1 MAKLNDTEIGKLRWD
16 ASKRTRT
23 GKVPGYQS
31 VNDPEVG
38 GLHLRIFPPKATTGQ
53 SAKVFYL
60 GYGPSTGRKF
70 YRIGQFGDGW
80 SLEAARS
87 EARKLRRN
95 FYDHGV
101 DPNKS
106 KQKRIRDAK
115 DRLTV
120 EELVEAYQTAKEGVW
135 AASYT
140 ASNKLHGT
148 RLNDAV
154 GSLFADELTKSD
166 VLGVFD
172 RIKAD
177 SPSQAKLFQKFGR
190 GCYNWALDLG
200 PLEKFAGMPNPFV
213 SRKFNIEAV
222 ERARCL
228 RYKLGEC
235 GQLFD
240 LLQDFDSQL
249 RSKDND
255 KSYLIITKLLLL
267 TGFRSAELRN
277 ARWEHIDHKRRTLRN
292 FKPKYGEKNAYTM
305 PLTDMGYELLE
316 SLGEGHIQ
324 FRKGPIFPGQI
335 KDDDGVPEPISGFKH
350 WTNTLRHDPRMPL
363 DEDGQWVNLHDLRRT
378 SITWL
383 QQMRFTVEE
392 RSIFKGAKPS
402 GVTEAVYSQAD
413 QEDIR
418 LRCAQAIE
426 DRIKDVEA
434 GDEATM
440 FDPWKTSKAAV
451 GSA

>member
-1 MAKLNDTEIGKLRWD
+1 M
-16 ASKRTRT
+16 
-23 GKVPGYQS
+23 PQFQS

-38 GLHLRIFPPKATTGQ
+38 GLHLRIFPPKDTTGQ
-53 SAKVFYL
+53 SAKVFYW
-60 GYGPSTGRKF
+60 GYGASTNRKF
-70 YRIGQFGDGW
+70 YKIGQFGEW

-87 EARKLRRN
+87 EARRLRRN

-115 DRLTV
+115 ARLTV
-120 EELVEAYQTAKEGVW
+120 EELVEAYQAAKEGVW
-135 AASYT
+135 KDSYT
-140 ASNKLHGT
+140 TSNKLHGT

-154 GSLFADELTKSD
+154 GPLFADELTKRD
-166 VLGVFD
+166 VLEAFD
-172 RIKAD
+172 RIKEG
-177 SPSQAKLFQKFGR
+177 SPSQADLFRKFGR

-213 SRKFNIEAV
+213 SSKFNIEPTQ
-222 ERARCL
+222 RQRCL

-240 LLQDFDSQL
+240 LLADFDSQL

-255 KSYLIITKLLLL
+255 KSYLIITKLFLL
-267 TGFRSAELRN
+267 TGFRSTELRD
-277 ARWEHIDHKRRTLRN
+277 ARWEHIDHKIRTLRN
-292 FKPKYGEKNAYTM
+292 VKPKYGPKHAYNM

-363 DEDGQWVNLHDLRRT
+363 DEDGKHVTIHDLRRT

-383 QQMRFTVEE
+383 QQMDFTLEKRE
-392 RSIFKGAKPS
+392 IFKGAKLS
-402 GVTEAVYSQAD
+402 GVTATTYSVAD

-418 LRCAQAIE
+418 MLCAQAIE
-426 DRIKDVEA
+426 DRIVDVEA
-434 GDEATM
+434 GEETSM
-440 FDPWKTSKAAV
+440 FDAWRPVQTVA

>member
-1 MAKLNDTEIGKLRWD
+1 MAKLNDTNIGKLRWD
-16 ASKRTRT
+16 ASKRTQS
-23 GKVPGYQS
+23 GKVPQFQWES
-31 VNDPEVG
+31 DTEIG
-38 GLHLRIFPPKATTGQ
+38 GLHVRIYPPKANGQ
-53 SAKVFYL
+53 SSKVFYL
-60 GYGPSTGRKF
+60 KYGVGRDI
-70 YRIGQFGDGW
+70 YRIGSWGEW
-80 SLEAARS
+80 TLEAARS

-106 KQKRIRDAK
+106 KQNRIRDAK
-115 DRLTV
+115 ARLTV
-120 EELVEAYQTAKEGVW
+120 EQLVEAYQTANEGVW
-135 AASYT
+135 KDSYT
-140 ASNKLHGT
+140 ANNNLHGR

-154 GSLFADELTKSD
+154 GPLFADELTKRD
-166 VLGVFD
+166 VLEVFD
-172 RIKAD
+172 RIKED
-177 SPSQAKLFQKFGR
+177 SPSQADLFRKFGR

-213 SRKFNIEAV
+213 SSKFNIEAV
-222 ERARCL
+222 KRARCL

-240 LLQDFDSQL
+240 LLADFDSQL

-267 TGFRSAELRN
+267 TGFRTAELRN

-316 SLGEGHIQ
+316 SFGEGHIQ
-324 FRKGPIFPGQI
+324 FRKGPIFPGPK
-335 KDDDGVPEPISGFKH
+335 KDKDGVPKPITEFKH

-392 RSIFKGAKPS
+392 RTLFKGSRPS

-434 GDEATM
+434 GEETSM
-440 FDPWKTSKAAV
+440 FDAWRPVQTVA

>member
-1 MAKLNDTEIGKLRWD
+1 MAKLNDTEIGKRRWD

-38 GLHLRIFPPKATTGQ
+38 GLHLRIFPPKDTTGQ
-53 SAKVFYL
+53 SAKVFYW
-60 GYGPSTGRKF
+60 GYGASTNRKF
-70 YRIGQFGDGW
+70 YKIGQFGEW
-80 SLEAARS
+80 SLEGARS
-87 EARKLRRN
+87 EARRLRRN

-120 EELVEAYQTAKEGVW
+120 EELVEAYQTAKEGEWRDTYMV
-135 AASYT
+135 
-140 ASNKLHGT
+140 SNKLHGS

-154 GSLFADELTKSD
+154 GASYADELTKRD

-235 GQLFD
+235 
-240 LLQDFDSQL
+240 
-249 RSKDND
+249 R
-255 KSYLIITKLLLL
+255 
-267 TGFRSAELRN
+267 
-277 ARWEHIDHKRRTLRN
+277 
-292 FKPKYGEKNAYTM
+292 
-305 PLTDMGYELLE
+305 
-316 SLGEGHIQ
+316 
-324 FRKGPIFPGQI
+324 
-335 KDDDGVPEPISGFKH
+335 
-350 WTNTLRHDPRMPL
+350 
-363 DEDGQWVNLHDLRRT
+363 
-378 SITWL
+378 
-383 QQMRFTVEE
+383 
-392 RSIFKGAKPS
+392 
-402 GVTEAVYSQAD
+402 
-413 QEDIR
+413 
-418 LRCAQAIE
+418 
-426 DRIKDVEA
+426 
-434 GDEATM
+434 
-440 FDPWKTSKAAV
+440 
-451 GSA
+451 

>member
-1 MAKLNDTEIGKLRWD
+1 MAKLNDTEIGKRRWD
-16 ASKRTRT
+16 ESKRTRT
-23 GKVPGYQS
+23 EKVPGYQS

-53 SAKVFYL
+53 SAKVFYW
-60 GYGPSTGRKF
+60 GYGASTNRKF
-70 YRIGQFGDGW
+70 YKIGQFGEW

-87 EARKLRRN
+87 EARRLRRN

-120 EELVEAYQTAKEGVW
+120 EDLVEAYQAAKEGVW

-213 SRKFNIEAV
+213 SSKFNIEPTQ
-222 ERARCL
+222 RQRCL

-240 LLQDFDSQL
+240 LLADFDSQL

-255 KSYLIITKLLLL
+255 KSYLIIAKLFLL
-267 TGFRSAELRN
+267 TGLRNKELRE
-277 ARWEHIDHKRRTLRN
+277 ARWEHVDHKLRTLRIVE
-292 FKPKYGEKNAYTM
+292 PKYGAGRAYTM
-305 PLTDMGYELLE
+305 PLTDMGYRLLQ
-316 SLGEGHIQ
+316 SLGEGHIR
-324 FRKGPIFPGQI
+324 FRKGPIFPGPI
-335 KDDDGVPEPISGFKH
+335 KGDDGVPEPISGFKH

-418 LRCAQAIE
+418 LRCARDIE
-426 DRIKDVEA
+426 ARIKDVEA
-434 GDEATM
+434 GEEATM
-440 FDPWKTSKAAV
+440 FDTWKAPKAET

>member
-1 MAKLNDTEIGKLRWD
+1 MAKLNDTNIGKLRWD
-16 ASKRTRT
+16 ASKRTQS
-23 GKVPGYQS
+23 GKVPQFQWES
-31 VNDPEVG
+31 DTEIG
-38 GLHLRIFPPKATTGQ
+38 GLHVRIYPPKANGQ
-53 SAKVFYL
+53 SSKVFYL
-60 GYGPSTGRKF
+60 KYGVGRDI
-70 YRIGQFGDGW
+70 YRIGSWGEW
-80 SLEAARS
+80 TLEAARS

-106 KQKRIRDAK
+106 KQNRIRDAK
-115 DRLTV
+115 ARLTV
-120 EELVEAYQTAKEGVW
+120 EQLVEAYQTANEGVW
-135 AASYT
+135 KDSYT
-140 ASNKLHGT
+140 ANNNLHGR

-154 GSLFADELTKSD
+154 GPLFADELTKRD
-166 VLGVFD
+166 VLEVFV
-172 RIKAD
+172 RIKED
-177 SPSQAKLFQKFGR
+177 SPSQADLFRKFGR

-213 SRKFNIEAV
+213 SSKFNIEAV
-222 ERARCL
+222 KRARCL

-267 TGFRSAELRN
+267 TGFRSAELRDV
-277 ARWEHIDHKRRTLRN
+277 RWEHIDHKRRTLRN

-316 SLGEGHIQ
+316 SFGEGHIQ

-350 WTNTLRHDPRMPL
+350 WTRTLRHDPRMPL
-363 DEDGQWVNLHDLRRT
+363 DEDGKHVTIHDLRRT

-383 QQMRFTVEE
+383 QQMDFTLEK
-392 RSIFKGAKPS
+392 RAIFKGAKLS
-402 GVTEAVYSQAD
+402 GVTAATYSVAD

-418 LRCAQAIE
+418 MLCAQAIE
-426 DRIKDVEA
+426 DRIVDVEA
-434 GDEATM
+434 GEETSM
-440 FDPWKTSKAAV
+440 FDAWRPVQTVA

>member
-70 YRIGQFGDGW
+70 YRIGQFGDGSW
-80 SLEAARS
+80 SLEAARR

-120 EELVEAYQTAKEGVW
+120 GELVEAYQAAKEGVW
-135 AASYT
+135 ASSYT

-154 GSLFADELTKSD
+154 GSLFADELTSRA
-166 VLGVFD
+166 VLGIFD
-172 RIKAD
+172 GIKKG
-177 SPSQAKLFQKFGR
+177 SSSQADLFRKFGR

-213 SRKFNIEAV
+213 SSKFNIKAV
-222 ERARCL
+222 KRARVL
-228 RYKLGEC
+228 RFKLGEC

-240 LLQDFDSQL
+240 LLADFDNSS
-249 RSKDND
+249 RSDGKP
-255 KSYLIITKLLLL
+255 YLTISKLLLL
-267 TGFRSAELRN
+267 TAFRSTELRD
-277 ARWEHIDHKRRTLRN
+277 ARWEHIDHKHKTFRN
-292 FKPKYGEKNAYTM
+292 VKPKYGEKNAYTM
-305 PLTDMGYELLE
+305 PLTDMGYRLLQ
-316 SLGEGHIQ
+316 SLGAGHIR
-324 FRKGPIFPGQI
+324 FRKGPIFPGQT
-335 KDDDGVPEPISGFKH
+335 KGDDGVSEPISGFKH
-350 WTNTLRHDPRMPL
+350 WTRTLRHDPRMPL
-363 DEDGQWVNLHDLRRT
+363 DEDGKHVTIHDLRRT

-383 QQMRFTVEE
+383 QQMDFTLEKRE
-392 RSIFKGAKPS
+392 IFKGAKLS
-402 GVTEAVYSQAD
+402 GVTATTYSVAD

-418 LRCAQAIE
+418 MICAQAIE
-426 DRIKDVEA
+426 DRIVDVEA
-434 GDEATM
+434 GEETSM
-440 FDPWKTSKAAV
+440 FDAWRPVQTVA

>member
-1 MAKLNDTEIGKLRWD
+1 MAKLNDTKISKLRWD
-16 ASKRTRT
+16 ASKRTKS
-23 GKVPGYQS
+23 GKVPQFQWES
-31 VNDPEVG
+31 DTEIG
-38 GLHLRIFPPKATTGQ
+38 GLHVRIYPPKANGQ
-53 SAKVFYL
+53 SNKVFYL
-60 GYGPSTGRKF
+60 KYGVGRDI
-70 YRIGQFGDGW
+70 YRIGSWGEW
-80 SLEAARS
+80 SLEAARR

-95 FYDHGV
+95 FYDHGA
-101 DPNKS
+101 DPNSS

-154 GSLFADELTKSD
+154 GSLPADELTSRA
-166 VLGVFD
+166 VLGIFD
-172 RIKAD
+172 GIKEG
-177 SPSQAKLFQKFGR
+177 SSSQADLFRKFGR

-213 SRKFNIEAV
+213 SSKFNIEAV
-222 ERARCL
+222 KRARCL
-228 RYKLGEC
+228 RFKLGEC
-235 GQLFD
+235 GKLFD

-267 TGFRSAELRN
+267 TGFRSTELRD
-277 ARWEHIDHKRRTLRN
+277 ARWEHIDHKHKTFRN
-292 FKPKYGEKNAYTM
+292 VKPKYGEKNAYTM
-305 PLTDMGYELLE
+305 PLTDMGYRLLQ
-316 SLGEGHIQ
+316 SLGAGHIR
-324 FRKGPIFPGQI
+324 FRKGPIFPGQT
-335 KDDDGVPEPISGFKH
+335 KGEDGVPEPISGFKH
-350 WTNTLRHDPRMPL
+350 WTRTLRHDPRMPL
-363 DEDGQWVNLHDLRRT
+363 DEDGQHVNIHDLRR
-378 SITWL
+378 SSVTWL
-383 QQMRFTVEE
+383 QQMGFTVEE
-392 RSIFKGAKPS
+392 RTLFKGSRPS

-434 GDEATM
+434 GSEATM
-440 FDPWKTSKAAV
+440 FDPWRPVQAV
-451 GSA
+451 AGPA

>member
-120 EELVEAYQTAKEGVW
+120 EQLVEAYQTAKEGVW

-213 SRKFNIEAV
+213 SSKFNIEPTQ
-222 ERARCL
+222 RQRFL

-240 LLQDFDSQL
+240 LLADFDSQL
-249 RSKDND
+249 RSNDND
-255 KSYLIITKLLLL
+255 KNYLVIAKLFLL
-267 TGFRSAELRN
+267 TGLRNKELRE
-277 ARWEHIDHKRRTLRN
+277 ARWEHVDHKLRALRIVE
-292 FKPKYGEKNAYTM
+292 PKYGAGRAYTM
-305 PLTDMGYELLE
+305 PLTDMGYRLLQ
-316 SLGEGHIQ
+316 SLGEGHIR
-324 FRKGPIFPGQI
+324 FRKGPIFPGPI
-335 KDDDGVPEPISGFKH
+335 KGDDGVPKPITEFKR
-350 WTNTLRHDPRMPL
+350 WTRTLRHDPRMPL
-363 DEDGQWVNLHDLRRT
+363 DEDGKHVTIHDLRRT
-378 SITWL
+378 AITWL
-383 QQMRFTVEE
+383 QQMDFTLEK
-392 RSIFKGAKPS
+392 RAIFKGAKLS
-402 GVTEAVYSQAD
+402 GVTAATYSVAD

-418 LRCAQAIE
+418 MVCAQAIE
-426 DRIKDVEA
+426 ARIVDVEA
-434 GDEATM
+434 GKEATM
-440 FDPWKTSKAAV
+440 FDAWRPVQTVA